1 MLHTFDRN
9 DNDNISTTKTV
20 CYMARLGQLLTFEE
34 LMMWDTHVYW
44 DGLVDSLAANRM
56 QGIGSDVD
64 RHQRRRSP
72 VACWSFWHCN
82 QQKIVAWYCKL
93 RHEHPFYKKKHVI
106 IP

>member
-1 MLHTFDRN
+1 MPHSTP
-9 DNDNISTTKTV
+9 ISLRPPGEESF
-20 CYMARLGQLLTFEE
+20 CCFEE

-93 RHEHPFYKKKHVI
+93 RHERPFYKKTML
-106 IP
+106 